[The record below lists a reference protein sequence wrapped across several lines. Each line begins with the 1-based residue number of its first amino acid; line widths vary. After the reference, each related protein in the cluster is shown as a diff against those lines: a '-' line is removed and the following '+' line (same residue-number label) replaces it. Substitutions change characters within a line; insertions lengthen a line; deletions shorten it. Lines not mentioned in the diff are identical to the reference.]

1 MSQPPPAKPERP
13 GTPWWAMPLLVVLAL
28 VGVIYLIRVVL
39 GLVFASVGTLA
50 ILALIVGGFI
60 WFTRSKR

>member
-1 MSQPPPAKPERP
+1 VSQRPSKPERP
-13 GTPWWAMPLLVVLAL
+13 GTPWWVMPLLGVLAL

-39 GLVFASVGTLA
+39 GLLFASIGTIA

-60 WFTRSKR
+60 WFTKSKS